1 MKNLLIVGF
10 LTLISW
16 GDKKLHKRF
25 VGGRSMYSS
34 IELKLYSD
42 SLYTFKKWA
51 HVGYSCYDTGC
62 WVDLDSA
69 LVLKSISTHTYEK
82 ERYVYKKRF
91 LRRDLK
97 KSRFVRFDSGRKK
110 FNHDPFRLKD
120 DILFLFDED
129 NLNDD
134 QDSSFYLAYYT
145 LILKNEND

>member
-1 MKNLLIVGF
+1 MNNLLLIGI

-16 GDKKLHKRF
+16 GDKKLHKFF

-34 IELKLYSD
+34 LELKLYSD
-42 SLYTFKKWA
+42 SLYTLKKWA
-51 HVGYSCYDTGC
+51 HVGYSCYDTGY
-62 WVDLDSA
+62 WVELDRA
-69 LVLKSISTHTYEK
+69 LVLNSISTHTYNK
-82 ERYVYKKRF
+82 ERYAYKKRF
-91 LRRDLK
+91 LRRDLMN
-97 KSRFVRFDSGRKK
+97 SRLVRVDSGRKK
-110 FNHDPFRLKD
+110 FNHDTFRLKD